1 MKRIQNVFFSLFAI
15 SSLLII
21 GCENESSAPV
31 KDDGRAQSVLGKAR
45 QKATDTVDAME
56 QRQLDLS
63 RQADEIF
70 DGN

>member
-1 MKRIQNVFFSLFAI
+1 MKRTQIVFFTLLA
-15 SSLLII
+15 SSAVLIT
-21 GCENESSAPV
+21 GCEEYSSSPT
-31 KDDGRAQSVLGKAR
+31 DSDGRAQSVLGKAH

-56 QRQLDLS
+56 QRQIDLS

>member
-1 MKRIQNVFFSLFAI
+1 MNRTQSVFFSLLAI
-15 SSLLII
+15 STLLIV
-21 GCENESSAPV
+21 GCEDYSSSPV
-31 KDDGRAQSVLGKAR
+31 SDDGRAQSVLGKAH

-56 QRQLDLS
+56 QRQIDLS